1 MSAVKDTKIILASCP
16 YDDSYFN
23 KLAIEWT
30 EANRQVIPWNLHPQR
45 DEKWFSKMCETLNFK
60 PNSIDQELNCIINY
74 KEKSSKD
81 KTISLR
87 IPFDT
92 LRSIKS
98 KIGDELSISDYIR
111 SLIDKD
117 L

>member
-1 MSAVKDTKIILASCP
+1 
-16 YDDSYFN
+16 
-23 KLAIEWT
+23 
-30 EANRQVIPWNLHPQR
+30 LHPQR